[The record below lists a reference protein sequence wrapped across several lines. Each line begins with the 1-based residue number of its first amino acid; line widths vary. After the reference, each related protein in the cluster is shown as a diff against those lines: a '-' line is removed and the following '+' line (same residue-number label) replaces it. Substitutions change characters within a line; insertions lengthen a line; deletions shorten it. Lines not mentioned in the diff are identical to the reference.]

1 MLKDSRFAIL
11 QNDQTRNPLLNVVEF
26 KTISKVYKNVKI
38 DIQSAIKSLDYK
50 KSRLFYNNC

>member
-1 MLKDSRFAIL
+1 MVIRRGSRFAIL
-11 QNDQTRNPLLNVVEF
+11 QNDQTRNHLLVVEF

-50 KSRLFYNNC
+50 KVSSFL

>member
-38 DIQSAIKSLDYK
+38 DIQSVIKIFD
-50 KSRLFYNNC
+50 

>member
-11 QNDQTRNPLLNVVEF
+11 QNDQTRNPLPNVVEF

-38 DIQSAIKSLDYK
+38 DIQSAIKIFDWKL
-50 KSRLFYNNC
+50 